1 MERLRIILI
10 PICLLLVFQTVFGQI
25 WPKTYFPDK
34 GIYPHSII
42 ECYDKGYLI
51 GSWYISANGIPM
63 NGSLIKTDCNADLLW
78 FKRFGDYND
87 GTAIYD
93 INQTSDGGYIISG
106 STKITDY
113 AGDPFVMKLNACGE
127 REWCRIYNIGQERFD
142 VACAI
147 KQVSSGYIVL
157 VFNGSGLF
165 SRELT
170 FLYKLDQNGDLIW
183 QQLYGQ
189 KDTLMIGADGRDLIV
204 IQDNHY
210 IISGFCYYPDPD
222 SAELKYLRPLIIK
235 VDSTGYAEWELPWS
249 QIGGN
254 SFHGQAFRS
263 MLDKENNIYSCG
275 RHIESS
281 GNPPGDRPTMIK
293 TDSAGNELSYHD
305 MVPDAWQAV
314 FFNLNWFHDST
325 IALDGGWAMSYT
337 DEGQV
342 GVFKVD
348 RNGNFM
354 DSVNIQKT
362 VYCFVD
368 ALVDSDNKLLLLHGI
383 PSGAKWHTYVWKL
396 NSDLDFDSLYT
407 QPLVY
412 DSLCPHAIASDTVPL
427 DCVIVGLDDP
437 FQNPETGRLRVYP
450 NPASDK
456 IHIVIPDQIKTQT
469 NSPVFN
475 LTTVYHQWH
484 SATIEIYDLFGRRI
498 LSREVHQGDAELE
511 TNVSFWP
518 RGMYVVRLVYNGQTV
533 TNAKVVVE

>member
-1 MERLRIILI
+1 MRIFILI
-10 PICLLLVFQTVFGQI
+10 YFSFLQIIAHCQI

-34 GIYPHSII
+34 SIYPHSIL
-42 ECYDKGYLI
+42 ECYDEGYLI
-51 GSWYISANGIPM
+51 GGTYISSNGIPM
-63 NGSLIKTDCNADLLW
+63 NGSLLKTDRNADLLW

-87 GTAIYD
+87 GTSIYD

-106 STKITDY
+106 STGITDY

-142 VACAI
+142 VACAV
-147 KQVSSGYIVL
+147 KQISSGYIVL

-170 FLYKLDQNGDLIW
+170 FLYKLDQNGELEW

-210 IISGFCYYPDPD
+210 IISGFCYYPD
-222 SAELKYLRPLIIK
+222 SNSIEQKYLRPLIIK
-235 VDSTGYAEWELPWS
+235 VDSTGYTEWELPWS
-249 QIGGN
+249 KINGN

-263 MLDKENNIYSCG
+263 ILDKENNIYSCG

-293 TDSAGNELSYHD
+293 TDSAGNELSYQD

-314 FFNLNWFHDST
+314 FFNLNWFQDST

-348 RNGNFM
+348 RNGNFL
-354 DSVNIQKT
+354 DSINIQKT
-362 VYCFVD
+362 IYCFVD
-368 ALVDSDNKLLLLHGI
+368 ALVDSDNKLLLLHGK

-396 NSDLDFDSLYT
+396 NSDLEFDTLYT

-412 DSLCPHAIASDTVPL
+412 DSLCPHAIASDTIPL
-427 DCVIVGLDDP
+427 DCVIVGLDEP
-437 FQNPETGRLRVYP
+437 FQNPETGKLRVFP
-450 NPASDK
+450 NPARDK
-456 IHIVIPDQIKTQT
+456 IQIVIPDQIKTQT
-469 NSPVFN
+469 HSPVFS
-475 LTTVYHQWH
+475 LTTVYHQWR
-484 SATIEIYDLFGRRI
+484 SATIEIYDLFGRKMFTKVIR
-498 LSREVHQGDAELE
+498 QDDKKLE
-511 TNVSFWP
+511 TDVSFWP
-518 RGMYVVRLVYNGQTV
+518 RGMYVVRLIYNGQTV
-533 TNAKVVVE
+533 GSEKVVVE